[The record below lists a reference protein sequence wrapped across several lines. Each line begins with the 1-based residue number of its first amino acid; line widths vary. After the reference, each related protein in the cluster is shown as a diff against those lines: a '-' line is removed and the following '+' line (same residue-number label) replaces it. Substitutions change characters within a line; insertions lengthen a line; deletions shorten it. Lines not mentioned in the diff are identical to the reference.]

1 MRPRPSI
8 HRRPLRPTGP
18 AAKPQPAP
26 DPEAEILQAYLRD
39 LPHVKVERLGDKLA
53 LVGWT
58 TGPTEKDLLGRI
70 LAIRKEVLDLT
81 TDDVGD
87 PKRLIEIDGIIF
99 EILNVDTTSV
109 GFNFLQ
115 LIQMNLSYFTNGN
128 NPTGITGLV
137 PPGPAT
143 TATTTALA
151 SQGWLFFAAVSYSV
165 NIANASYEQIALLAR
180 PHLTALSGGKATFI
194 AGGDLYYE
202 VTGNIGGNLETVH
215 FGTTLNVTPTL
226 LLTPASDGSPQVH
239 ITVETGRKSPIP
251 LPTTGSGAS
260 SAFDNVNVTS
270 ETVIPINRT
279 LILSGLSQREA
290 HTVRTGV
297 PVLMYIPVLKYFFS
311 NRTKTISDAALV
323 ILLTPRD
330 PAYWGEKNQKDY
342 DAFVIERR
350 AYLQARQ
357 GTPEDW
363 QRFKAQYP
371 NWDQIPPN
379 RYASQSF
386 MIKNSEL
393 YRKVSGQD
401 LKPSEL
407 DQDLDLLGKPKK
419 R

>member
-1 MRPRPSI
+1 
-8 HRRPLRPTGP
+8 
-18 AAKPQPAP
+18 
-26 DPEAEILQAYLRD
+26 
-39 LPHVKVERLGDKLA
+39 
-53 LVGWT
+53 
-58 TGPTEKDLLGRI
+58 
-70 LAIRKEVLDLT
+70 
-81 TDDVGD
+81 
-87 PKRLIEIDGIIF
+87 
-99 EILNVDTTSV
+99 
-109 GFNFLQ
+109 
-115 LIQMNLSYFTNGN
+115 
-128 NPTGITGLV
+128 
-137 PPGPAT
+137 
-143 TATTTALA
+143 
-151 SQGWLFFAAVSYSV
+151 
-165 NIANASYEQIALLAR
+165 
-180 PHLTALSGGKATFI
+180 
-194 AGGDLYYE
+194 
-202 VTGNIGGNLETVH
+202 
-215 FGTTLNVTPTL
+215 
-226 LLTPASDGSPQVH
+226 
-239 ITVETGRKSPIP
+239 
-251 LPTTGSGAS
+251 
-260 SAFDNVNVTS
+260 
-270 ETVIPINRT
+270 
-279 LILSGLSQREA
+279 
-290 HTVRTGV
+290 
-297 PVLMYIPVLKYFFS
+297 MYIPVLKYFFS